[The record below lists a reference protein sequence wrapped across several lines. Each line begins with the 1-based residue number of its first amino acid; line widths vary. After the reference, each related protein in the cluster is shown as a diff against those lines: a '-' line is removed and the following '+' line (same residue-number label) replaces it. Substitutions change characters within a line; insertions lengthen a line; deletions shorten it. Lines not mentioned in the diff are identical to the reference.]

1 MLSNPIPQTVQLR
14 KGFLILA
21 AGIGLAVIALILW
34 NMLFST
40 HSVKQKAAKNNE
52 IKVFAEPNEKILMQ
66 SSVQRDNPSAQYANT
81 NASSNQIAPTDL
93 NEPTAQEKPE
103 NQSLLSETQT
113 TPALSKAE
121 LEEQAQHTPISQNQL
136 NVDVAHSLEAVND
149 SQSKEKE
156 ELSAKEKFLQRTS
169 TSQKQNVSI
178 EPPQSSALIQ
188 AGTLIPAVLLT
199 GVNSDLPGELI
210 AQVRFPVYNSLSAHQ
225 VLIPA
230 GTKIIG
236 RYDAQIAYGQERVL
250 IVWNRLLLP
259 NGQSINLQTM
269 PGVDAQGQAGFH
281 DQVDQHLQKLFTGV
295 LLTSILSSGAQLAQ
309 PAQSNTLFTAPTVGQ
324 TLAQNLGTSIAN
336 TGNSLLEKNLNVQPT
351 LTIRPG
357 YLFNILVTKDLVFP
371 ENNWEEY

>member
-21 AGIGLAVIALILW
+21 TVIGLAVIGLILW
-34 NMLFST
+34 NMLFSS
-40 HSVKQKAAKNNE
+40 HSVKQEKTNDNE

-66 SSVQRDNPSAQYANT
+66 SATQRSNLSEQ
-81 NASSNQIAPTDL
+81 NALMNETSTSIASTDSNVASGQGET
-93 NEPTAQEKPE
+93 E
-103 NQSLLSETQT
+103 NQSLIKAIQT
-113 TPALSKAE
+113 NPTLSKVE

-136 NVDVAHSLEAVND
+136 NVDVRHSLEAVSN
-149 SQSKEKE
+149 SESKEKE
-156 ELSAKEKFLQRTS
+156 DLSAKEKFLQRTS
-169 TSQKQNVSI
+169 TSQMQHVSV
-178 EPPQSSALIQ
+178 ERPLSSALIQ

-210 AQVRFPVYNSLSAHQ
+210 AQVRFPVYNSLTAHQ

-250 IVWNRLLLP
+250 IVWNRLLFS
-259 NGQSINLQTM
+259 NGQTINLQAM

-281 DQVDQHLQKLFTGV
+281 DQVDQHLQKLVTGV

-309 PAQSNTLFTAPTVGQ
+309 PPQSNTLFTAPTVGQ

-336 TGNSLLEKNLNVQPT
+336 TGNSLLEKNLSVQPT
-351 LTIRPG
+351 LTISPG

-371 ENNWEEY
+371 ENDWEAH